1 MIAPASHAEG
11 GIAPMPGLNLEVR
24 NAETSQIRSSK
35 AKQAY
40 NFEILPADL
49 FAIQLVLLS
58 VVIGLITWVM
68 LNPSTTDETVDDAT
82 TLRAGEFSRR
92 WGYDQMEIVNLF
104 ALRTAEP
111 RELSEA
117 EDPVGPKNLSFVRQ
131 AVTRAE
137 LVVVGWGDGVD
148 YVPFRPETLDE
159 VVRLRRANTAMLC
172 FGLTNAGQPRHPG
185 SLDRSTI
192 PVVWTERRAR

>member
-1 MIAPASHAEG
+1 MTILAECSTRSWSLSDCTCYRYSLLDRWG
-11 GIAPMPGLNLEVR
+11 PGER
-24 NAETSQIRSSK
+24 
-35 AKQAY
+35 
-40 NFEILPADL
+40 
-49 FAIQLVLLS
+49 
-58 VVIGLITWVM
+58 LITWVM